1 MVNVSDIKYVVISVM
16 GPHAGE
22 SENEIFNRKIQD
34 IHNIDVGLTF
44 WLMKSHRAKPEM
56 VHELCVKANTEKT
69 ESYCVFIE
77 ASSKGGAVPTK
88 TASSAKS
95 YSKDNLTWVVL
106 PRGLSPVTGKIDK
119 NAYALVFNRLE
130 LVTDSIDLWSYADF
144 FNQNSPLKIIQ
155 GASTI
160 CAINKDMANDT
171 DKIKSR
177 YRRVIA
183 IGKLCEPFCVY
194 LR

>member
-1 MVNVSDIKYVVISVM
+1 MVNISNIKYVVISVI

-34 IHNIDVGLTF
+34 IHNVGFTF
-44 WLMKSHRAKPEM
+44 WLMKSHRSKPKM
-56 VHELCVKANTEKT
+56 VHELCLKDDAENI

-77 ASSKGGAVPTK
+77 ASSKGGAIPTK
-88 TASSAKS
+88 SASSAKS
-95 YSKDNLTWVVL
+95 YSKDNLAWEGL
-106 PRGLSPVTGKIDK
+106 PQGLSPVTGKIDN
-119 NAYALVFNRLE
+119 NAYALVFNLLE
-130 LVTDSIDLWSYADF
+130 QVNDSIDLWNYADF
-144 FNQNSPLKIIQ
+144 FNQNNPLKIIQ

-160 CAINKDMANDT
+160 CAIKKDMSNHT
-171 DKIKSR
+171 GKLKSH

-194 LR
+194 LK

>member
-1 MVNVSDIKYVVISVM
+1 MVNVLDIKYVVISVM

-34 IHNIDVGLTF
+34 IHNIGLTF
-44 WLMKSHRAKPEM
+44 WLMKSHRAKPEL
-56 VHELCVKANTEKT
+56 VQELCLKANAENTG
-69 ESYCVFIE
+69 SYCVFIE
-77 ASSKGGAVPTK
+77 ASSKRGAVPTK
-88 TASSAKS
+88 SVSSAES
-95 YSKDNLTWVVL
+95 YSKDNLTWVAL
-106 PRGLSPVTGKIDK
+106 PQGLSPVTGKIDK

-130 LVTDSIDLWSYADF
+130 LVNESIDLWSYADF
-144 FNQNSPLKIIQ
+144 FNQNNPLKIIQ

-160 CAINKDMANDT
+160 CAIKKDVANDIE
-171 DKIKSR
+171 KIKSR
-177 YRRVIA
+177 YRRVVA

>member
-1 MVNVSDIKYVVISVM
+1 MINISDIEYVDISVM

-22 SENEIFNRKIQD
+22 SEKEIFNLKIQD
-34 IHNIDVGLTF
+34 IHNIGLTF
-44 WLMKSHRAKPEM
+44 WLIKSHRAKPKM
-56 VHELCVKANTEKT
+56 VQELCLKANAENT

-77 ASSKGGAVPTK
+77 ASSKGGAVATK
-88 TASSAKS
+88 LASSAKS
-95 YSKDNLTWVVL
+95 YSKDNLTWDVL

-119 NAYALVFNRLE
+119 SAYALVFNRLK
-130 LVTDSIDLWSYADF
+130 LVNDVIDLWRYADF
-144 FNQNSPLKIIQ
+144 FDQNNPIKIIR

-160 CAINKDMANDT
+160 CAIKKDMSNHAS
-171 DKIKSR
+171 KIKSR